1 MVSFQ
6 SRYSKELK
14 SVHKLLIGTAEKRL
28 LPDSILTW
36 VAFDDDLESFED
48 EDDCSNDENIS
59 ASMVKCLKLQATETE
74 KLLAPANWY
83 WFETVTTN
91 QEHTCQ

>member
-1 MVSFQ
+1 V
-6 SRYSKELK
+6 Y
-14 SVHKLLIGTAEKRL
+14 KLLIGTTEKRL

-36 VAFDDDLESFED
+36 VAFDDDFESFED

-74 KLLAPANWY
+74 KLLAPANW
-83 WFETVTTN
+83 FETVTTN
-91 QEHTCQ
+91 QELAAFSDGFVPTKNRSQY